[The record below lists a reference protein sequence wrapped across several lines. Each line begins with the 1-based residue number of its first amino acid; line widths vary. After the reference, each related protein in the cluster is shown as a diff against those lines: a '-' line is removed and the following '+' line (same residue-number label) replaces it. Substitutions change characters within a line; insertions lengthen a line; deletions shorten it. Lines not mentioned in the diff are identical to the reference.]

1 MSQEPITIIVAGD
14 WRIYEAACLALRL
27 EGAVTTKEDGSTV
40 VTPEGTL
47 RFAGDAE
54 QATITATPRDVE
66 DAPFWTE
73 LLDDLSTMAAL
84 LTAAPQAAWHKRDT
98 DSVPRASRP

>member
-47 RFAGDAE
+47 RFAGDREFAGCRALFMLSIWMY
-54 QATITATPRDVE
+54 QA
-66 DAPFWTE
+66 
-73 LLDDLSTMAAL
+73 
-84 LTAAPQAAWHKRDT
+84 
-98 DSVPRASRP
+98 